1 MPRYTSH
8 MTRALPS
15 LRLRFPL
22 LLGATLLLHY
32 LAFGWVGGRIG
43 LPVPEQEVREPAPI
57 VATLRAPPAPPV
69 LAAPAAPPLP
79 RRPQVRRART
89 LPPGPVPISDAPV
102 IEPAPLA
109 ELPAPALQEL
119 VDIAPAEPE
128 PEAVEAQ
135 APAAPLPRQ
144 YKASVPPSSRL
155 TLELE
160 RTDAKGTLWHGV
172 ADLSWQLNGS
182 SYTMKFDAGIS
193 MLVTRVNLLAL
204 ASEGDIGEAGFA
216 PQLATEKRRGKS
228 QTATH
233 FNRGQGSITFSASQD
248 SFPLV
253 AGAQDKATLPL
264 QLAAIARADPAQFD
278 GGIEITVGEER
289 RASIYRFTVVGQEE
303 IETGLGKLAT
313 WHLTRPPKPGSYNS
327 RLDVWLAPGQGWYP
341 VRIRSTEANGAV
353 TTQTVTHIAVTD
365 SGTAHAQ

>member
-1 MPRYTSH
+1 M
-8 MTRALPS
+8 
-15 LRLRFPL
+15 RFPL
-22 LLGATLLLHY
+22 LVGATLLLHY

-43 LPVPEQEVREPAPI
+43 LPVPEQQVREPAPI
-57 VATLRAPPAPPV
+57 VATLRAPPAPRV
-69 LAAPAAPPLP
+69 LAKPAAPPP
-79 RRPQVRRART
+79 ARRPQVQRARP
-89 LPPGPVPISDAPV
+89 LPPVAVPISDAPV
-102 IEPAPLA
+102 IAPAPLA
-109 ELPAPALQEL
+109 EVPAPALQEL
-119 VDIAPAEPE
+119 VDIAPAQPE
-128 PEAVEAQ
+128 PAAAE

-172 ADLSWQLNGS
+172 ADLSWQLDGS
-182 SYTMKFDAGIS
+182 RYTMKFEAGIS

-204 ASEGDIGEAGFA
+204 ASEGAVGEAGFA
-216 PQLATEKRRGKS
+216 PQVATEKRRGKA

-233 FNRGQGSITFSASQD
+233 FNRDQGKITFSASQD
-248 SFPLV
+248 SFPLD

-289 RASIYRFTVVGQEE
+289 RAGIYRFTVVGQEE

-313 WHLTRPPKPGSYNS
+313 WHLMRPPKPGSYNS
-327 RLDVWLAPGQGWYP
+327 RLDVWLAPEQGWYP
-341 VRIRSTEANGAV
+341 VRIRNTEANGAV
-353 TTQTVTHIAVTD
+353 TTQTVTQIEVTD
-365 SGTAHAQ
+365 SGPAHAQ

>member
-1 MPRYTSH
+1 

-22 LLGATLLLHY
+22 LVGATLLLHY

-43 LPVPEQEVREPAPI
+43 VPLPEQQVREPAAI

-69 LAAPAAPPLP
+69 LAAPAAPPSVP
-79 RRPQVRRART
+79 GRPQVRRARPL
-89 LPPGPVPISDAPV
+89 LPAPVPISDAPV

-119 VDIAPAEPE
+119 VDIAPAQPE
-128 PEAVEAQ
+128 PAEAEAE
-135 APAAPLPRQ
+135 APAAPLARQ

-172 ADLSWQLNGS
+172 ADLSWHLDGS
-182 SYTMKFDAGIS
+182 RYTMKFEAGIS

-204 ASEGDIGEAGFA
+204 ASEGAVGEAGFA
-216 PQLATEKRRGKS
+216 PQTATEKRRGKA

-233 FNRGQGSITFSASQD
+233 FNREQGKITFSASQD
-248 SFPLV
+248 SFPLD

-278 GGIEITVGEER
+278 SGIEITVGEER

-313 WHLTRPPKPGSYNS
+313 WHLMRPPKPGSYNS
-327 RLDVWLAPGQGWYP
+327 RLDVWLAPEQGWYP
-341 VRIRSTEANGAV
+341 VRIRNTEANGAV

-365 SGTAHAQ
+365 SGPAHAQ

>member
-1 MPRYTSH
+1 

-22 LLGATLLLHY
+22 LVGATLLLHY

-43 LPVPEQEVREPAPI
+43 LPAPEQEVREPAAI
-57 VATLRAPPAPPV
+57 VATLRAPPAPRV
-69 LAAPAAPPLP
+69 QAAPAAPPLP
-79 RRPQVRRART
+79 RRPQVQRARP
-89 LPPGPVPISDAPV
+89 LPPGPLPISDATV

-109 ELPAPALQEL
+109 GVPAPALQEL
-119 VDIAPAEPE
+119 VDIAPAQ
-128 PEAVEAQ
+128 PEAAEAE

-160 RTDAKGTLWHGV
+160 RTDAKGTLWHGI
-172 ADLSWQLNGS
+172 ADLSWQLDGS
-182 SYTMKFDAGIS
+182 RYTMKFEAGIS

-204 ASEGDIGEAGFA
+204 ASEGAIGEAGFA
-216 PQLATEKRRGKS
+216 PQLATEKRRGKA

-233 FNRGQGSITFSASQD
+233 FNRDHGKITFSASQD
-248 SFPLV
+248 SFPLDG
-253 AGAQDKATLPL
+253 GAQDKATLPL

-278 GGIEITVGEER
+278 GGIEITVGEDR

-313 WHLTRPPKPGSYNS
+313 WHLMRPPKPGSYNS
-327 RLDVWLAPGQGWYP
+327 RLDVWLAPEQGWYP
-341 VRIRSTEANGAV
+341 VRIRNTEANGAV
-353 TTQTVTHIAVTD
+353 TTQTVTHIEFTD
-365 SGTAHAQ
+365 SGPAHAQ